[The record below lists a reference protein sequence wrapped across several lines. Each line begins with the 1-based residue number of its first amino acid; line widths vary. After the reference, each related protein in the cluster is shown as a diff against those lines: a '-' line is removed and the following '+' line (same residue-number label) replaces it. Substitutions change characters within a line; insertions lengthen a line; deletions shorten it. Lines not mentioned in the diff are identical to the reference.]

1 MNIFVIEMDEKM
13 IYASLLTEIYRILM
27 VFPFERLNTTQQSV
41 MYNGSRIWNELPD
54 TIKTSPSISIFK
66 YRLKQ
71 SLLSKYD
78 SSDQ

>member
-1 MNIFVIEMDEKM
+1 MYKNIQFFDFNRLHFHNTRNRND
-13 IYASLLTEIYRILM
+13 LLP
-27 VFPFERLNTTQQSV
+27 PFERLNTTQQSV

-54 TIKTSPSISIFK
+54 TMKTSPSISIFK